1 MAEMLWV
8 LLGLAVGGGAGY
20 GLGRR
25 RSTAPPP
32 AATRDDPHLRSV
44 SRLAGTLAPVW
55 SAQLT
60 SSRSQMETAVGT
72 LTERFAEIV
81 ENLDTVLESSTGALD
96 DGQGGTFDR
105 SRERLGGV
113 VGTLDEALSSK
124 RETVAELRTLLAF
137 NDELRQMSGEVTAI
151 AAQTNLLA
159 LNASIEAARIGRAGA
174 AFGVVADEVR
184 QLADRSAGTSE
195 RMAEKVGRVESTIRT
210 LLNHAEQTAEREDE
224 AVAGA
229 NAEVQAVLDDL
240 QGVVA
245 GFRDSSASL
254 ERAAVG
260 IRGDIS
266 ESLVNLQFQ
275 DRVCQVLEHL
285 QASIDRLPAVVE
297 EAGERS
303 RTDAPPIDPEA
314 ILGEMEAT
322 YTMAEEVQA
331 HRSKSGARVADS
343 EITFF

>member
-1 MAEMLWV
+1 MAEVLWI
-8 LLGLAVGGGAGY
+8 LLGIVVGGGAGF

-25 RSTAPPP
+25 RAIVAPSHH
-32 AATRDDPHLRSV
+32 ATGDPHLHSV
-44 SRLAGTLAPVW
+44 SRLTGSLAPVW
-55 SAQLT
+55 SAQIV
-60 SSRSQMETAVGT
+60 SSRAQMETAVGT
-72 LTERFAEIV
+72 LTERFGEIV
-81 ENLDTVLESSTGALD
+81 ENLDTVLASSAGALRE
-96 DGQGGTFDR
+96 GGSGTFDR

-113 VGTLDEALSSK
+113 VGTLDDALATK

-151 AAQTNLLA
+151 AAMTNLLA

-195 RMAEKVGRVESTIRT
+195 RMAEKVGRIDSTINT
-210 LLNHAEQTAEREDE
+210 LLDHAEQTAEHENE

-240 QGVVA
+240 QTVVS
-245 GFRDSSASL
+245 GFRNSSADL

-266 ESLVNLQFQ
+266 DSLVNLQFQ

-285 QASIDRLPAVVE
+285 QASIDRLPVVVE
-297 EAGERS
+297 EANERS
-303 RTDAPPIDPEA
+303 RTDAPPIDPDA
-314 ILGEMEAT
+314 VLGEMEAS
-322 YTMAEEVQA
+322 YTMAEELQS
-331 HRSKSGARVADS
+331 HRSKSAATVRES